1 MSDEAFRIM
10 RGLDMRFLETQVAL
24 QCAPLLAGVKLS
36 NLLNV
41 GADKRSAVMALFALT
56 PVSCHVLY
64 ELDGRISVLLYR
76 EAEMEAHIKKDGVR
90 ELLEEWGYGGME
102 LPEILRQVSGRYQKH
117 MEGRGGFPHEI
128 GLLLEYPEEDVKS
141 FIRNEGR
148 DFLYS
153 GYWKVYGDLPKALE
167 TFAGYDRARE
177 AVIRLA
183 GSGNGIREILTSFTR
198 QGCRA
203 ITI

>member
-1 MSDEAFRIM
+1 MCPSADRYQAVEPFECGGRKRRLFR
-10 RGLDMRFLETQVAL
+10 
-24 QCAPLLAGVKLS
+24 
-36 NLLNV
+36 
-41 GADKRSAVMALFALT
+41 LFART
-56 PVSCHVLY
+56 AVSCHVLY
-64 ELDGRISVLLYR
+64 EFDGRISVLLYR
-76 EAEMEAHIKKDGVR
+76 EDGDGSTSGKDGVR
-90 ELLEEWGYGGME
+90 RMLDGFGYAGMGINETLL
-102 LPEILRQVSGRYQKH
+102 LLSVRYQKH

-128 GLLLEYPEEDVKS
+128 GLLLEYPEEDVKG

>member
-1 MSDEAFRIM
+1 MSDEVVIHHCSP
-10 RGLDMRFLETQVAL
+10 T
-24 QCAPLLAGVKLS
+24 LAGLKTGSLFSYRYDSEDELRRDIRAMNRVLVPKGLRVLSLSCKQGRALIYLYRPSRLGRDLTAPVAAHLLEDRGYPWGDPDLCVVKLIQQ
-36 NLLNV
+36 L
-41 GADKRSAVMALFALT
+41 RSQ
-56 PVSCHVLY
+56 
-64 ELDGRISVLLYR
+64 
-76 EAEMEAHIKKDGVR
+76 
-90 ELLEEWGYGGME
+90 EE
-102 LPEILRQVSGRYQKH
+102 
-117 MEGRGGFPHEI
+117 FPHEI
-128 GLLLEYPEEDVKS
+128 GLLLEYPEADVKS